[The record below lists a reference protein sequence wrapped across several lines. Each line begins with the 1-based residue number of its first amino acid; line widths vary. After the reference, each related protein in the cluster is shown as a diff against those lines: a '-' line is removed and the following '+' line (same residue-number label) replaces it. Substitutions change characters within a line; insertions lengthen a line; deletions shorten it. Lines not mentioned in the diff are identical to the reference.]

1 MRYAQ
6 SGSRLWRLGVGIMT
20 AAVLASGIMAQE
32 PPGSDSA
39 ALNERATMDAKAS
52 KLDPE
57 DYAFVQPVCTR
68 CHDASMLL
76 HSRSWSQWQDVLHQM
91 SRYGAKGSPEQWDHI
106 LRYVE
111 RNLTLIDVNHADED
125 ELSAVLGVD
134 EKTAIAIVQ
143 RRSDRK
149 FSSAEDVASVP
160 GVSRE
165 LIEALEPRLIFQT
178 TSDEP

>member
-1 MRYAQ
+1 VAAA
-6 SGSRLWRLGVGIMT
+6 LGT
-20 AAVLASGIMAQE
+20 GIMAQQVS
-32 PPGSDSA
+32 GDSA
-39 ALNERATMDAKAS
+39 ALSERTAMNEKAS
-52 KLDPE
+52 RLDPE
-57 DYAFVQPVCTR
+57 DYRFVQPVCTR

-76 HSRSWSQWQDVLHQM
+76 HSRTWSQWQDVLHQM

-134 EKTAIAIVQ
+134 EKTAIAMVQ

-149 FSSAEDVASVP
+149 FSSVEDVASVP
-160 GVSRE
+160 GVDRE
-165 LIEALEPRLIFQT
+165 LIEALEPRLLFQ
-178 TSDEP
+178 SVSEDP

>member
-1 MRYAQ
+1 MLA
-6 SGSRLWRLGVGIMT
+6 T
-20 AAVLASGIMAQE
+20 ALATGIMAQE
-32 PPGSDSA
+32 A
-39 ALNERATMDAKAS
+39 ADGTALSERTTLNARAS

-76 HSRSWSQWQDVLHQM
+76 HSRTWSQWQDVLHQM

-106 LRYVE
+106 LKYVE

-134 EKTAIAIVQ
+134 ERTAIAMVQ

-149 FSSAEDVASVP
+149 FSSVEDVESVR
-160 GVSRE
+160 GVDKA
-165 LIEALEPRLIFQT
+165 LIEAMEPRLLFQS
-178 TSDEP
+178 TSEDP